1 MRNTQHEFIQGF
13 AITILTVAMSVTFLF
28 FLFGCFED
36 TSDHVGGT
44 TGTTSSSSS
53 ESSSAESTS
62 TTGID
67 PSTSTGSTSSS
78 TTSSS
83 TDTGSESTEESS
95 TGEPEHTCCDMTIFP
110 GCGDAM
116 IEACVCAVSQYCCES
131 TWDGVCVQTAQD
143 LGCLVCP

>member
-1 MRNTQHEFIQGF
+1 MKNTQHEFIQGF

-36 TSDHVGGT
+36 TGDHVSGT

-53 ESSSAESTS
+53 ESSSAESS

-67 PSTSTGSTSSS
+67 PSTSTSSSSSSS
-78 TTSSS
+78 TSE
-83 TDTGSESTEESS
+83 TGSESTEESS

-116 IEACVCAVSQYCCES
+116 IEACVCAVSDYCCE
-131 TWDGVCVQTAQD
+131 TAWDGVCVQTGQD
-143 LGCLVCP
+143 LGCLICP

>member
-1 MRNTQHEFIQGF
+1 MASLAFC
-13 AITILTVAMSVTFLF
+13 
-28 FLFGCFED
+28 GCFED
-36 TSDHVGGT
+36 TGDGNLEVGGT
-44 TGTTSSSSS
+44 TGASSEETSS
-53 ESSSAESTS
+53 ESSGGSTS

-78 TTSSS
+78 STSSS

-95 TGEPEHTCCDMTIFP
+95 TGEPEHMCCEMTIFP

-116 IEACVCAVSQYCCES
+116 IEACVCAFSEYCCES